1 MACGIRIALREQN
14 GSVDGTQRMRSGA
27 LPGLHHA
34 QGDRDDERRDGEQGD
49 GEAQRCEI
57 KRCEV
62 GHTDQPERGQHELH
76 QLLDPVRHVI
86 ERISGRVRRSLGGMS
101 DLREILGVR
110 HPILLG
116 PFGGLSSVALTAAVS
131 DAGGLGAYGLY
142 GYDGERIRSTT
153 AALHEATGQP
163 FALNI
168 WLPTGDEVEPG
179 PQHTVFAQ
187 ALEPFYEA
195 VGVDVPPRPEKY
207 LPPLDEQLDAIWD
220 AAPAVL
226 SVVFGVP
233 SAEIV
238 EEAHRRG
245 IRVVGTAT
253 TVAEATALEAGGV
266 DAIIAS
272 GAEAAGH
279 RVSFLRPAEDSLVGT
294 FALVPQVVDAVSV
307 PVIAAGG
314 IVDRRGVAAAF
325 ALGADGV
332 QVGTAFLA
340 TTQSAATTAHRAAIH
355 ETAADE
361 SVLTRAMSGRL
372 ARGARNR
379 AVRAIEASGT
389 IAPFPMQNWLTGKFR
404 AAAGEQNLGELQSL
418 WLGQAAPLVRLDD
431 ATEVFEELVAGLPGS
446 AGPVA
451 ERPRG

>member
-1 MACGIRIALREQN
+1 MAGGIRIALREQD
-14 GSVDGTQRMRSGA
+14 GSTDGTQRMRGRS

-34 QGDRDDERRDGEQGD
+34 QSDRDDERRDGEQGD
-49 GEAQRCEI
+49 GEAESRQI
-57 KRCEV
+57 QRCEV
-62 GHTDQPERGQHELH
+62 GHIEQPERGQNELH
-76 QLLDPVRHVI
+76 ELLDPVRHVI
-86 ERISGRVRRSLGGMS
+86 EGISGRVRRSLGDMS

-142 GYDGERIRSTT
+142 GYDGERIRSTA
-153 AALHEATGQP
+153 AALRAATGQP

-233 SAEIV
+233 SAELV

-253 TVAEATALEAGGV
+253 TVAEARALEAGGV

-279 RVSFLRPAEDSLVGT
+279 RVSFLRSAEDSLVGT

-314 IVDRRGVAAAF
+314 IADRRGVSAAF
-325 ALGADGV
+325 ALGAAGV

-340 TTQSAATTAHRAAIH
+340 TKESAATDAHRAAIH
-355 ETAADE
+355 DTAADE

-379 AVRAIEASGT
+379 VVRAIEASGM

-418 WLGQAAPLVRLDD
+418 WLGQAAPLARMDD
-431 ATEVFEELVAGLPGS
+431 ATEVFAELVAGIPGRS
-446 AGPVA
+446 DRLSDG
-451 ERPRG
+451 